1 MRHHR
6 TIRAARVLVAAVLT
20 TAAVFG
26 ASPATALAAPPP
38 PGDAVVG
45 PRPTENA
52 PPERYTDAP
61 TAGLRK
67 LAQSLTFRYRSVTTI
82 VAAPAHLGLST
93 PTEISVLFGGER
105 VTQQYRD
112 STGTRLR
119 RDFPAGDGTPRR
131 EPVTITLR
139 ELVPN
144 GRSYSIVSRAD
155 LVPQFTVIFGNL
167 HWQEIGDCDLASLA
181 DPEIKFVRADG
192 TPVDA
197 GEVDVD
203 NFGGAVVP
211 AFAVTFR
218 EVDVRTTLRMPTVS
232 WVEGDPGVEF
242 HPFPPLPSEPLLPG
256 TTRTVSWVDTSESDC
271 DARFSYDLR
280 FVPETFPLL

>member
-38 PGDAVVG
+38 PGDGVVG

-67 LAQSLTFRYRSVTTI
+67 LAQSLTLRYRSVTTI

-105 VTQQYRD
+105 VTHQYRD
-112 STGTRLR
+112 STGNRLR
-119 RDFPAGDGTPRR
+119 RDFPAGDGTRRR

-144 GRSYSIVSRAD
+144 GRSYSIVSKAD

-181 DPEIKFVRADG
+181 DPEIKFARADG
-192 TPVDA
+192 NFVESATVHVDDF
-197 GEVDVD
+197 GE
-203 NFGGAVVP
+203 AVVP

-232 WVEGDPGVEF
+232 WVEGDIGAEF